1 MNISQLSPS
10 VNRIEFEDGGRTT
23 IVEFDERHIYVSRRK
38 WHIELGTTTRL
49 LHQLSKTISPA
60 STNEPSAANEVRGSW
75 LWLLGAIVVYFSNYS
90 ASIPLLAPALGLVWL
105 VKFSLNI
112 RAAMACRQRRLGHG
126 RSADTSARRR
136 KWRIIETP
144 DVRARAFQG
153 DRDRQAERVRIVE
166 VGPSHYRGRR
176 GIPSRSTDA
185 SRHLSTE
192 RWELQI
198 RVKRIHRAIESL
210 GHLRGGWIR
219 GARAVLPGGRDPW
232 PVLPAPAA

>member
-38 WHIELGTTTRL
+38 WHIELGTSTRL

-112 RAAMACRQRRLGHG
+112 RAAIPKDWLVVNDDWGMVVVQ
-126 RSADTSARRR
+126 
-136 KWRIIETP
+136 I
-144 DVRARAFQG
+144 RAPG
-153 DRDRQAERVRIVE
+153 GES
-166 VGPSHYRGRR
+166 GGS
-176 GIPSRSTDA
+176 
-185 SRHLSTE
+185 SRHQMFVHALS
-192 RWELQI
+192 
-198 RVKRIHRAIESL
+198 RAIETAKQKEYGLSK
-210 GHLRGGWIR
+210 
-219 GARAVLPGGRDPW
+219 
-232 PVLPAPAA
+232 